1 VLKRLKLPE
10 SSSRTSIAPN
20 TGSIEVSDEALLRVN
35 GALLCYDW
43 HRARAPTYHPK
54 GRTLVKDFLVYAF
67 ASIGFIFAVLMLFIL
82 VGETAYEALNN
93 YMSMAKIGRYLLQY
107 VRDKRNREIAI
118 KKVQSQERDDKEYG
132 NIEHVPWVNPE

>member
-1 VLKRLKLPE
+1 M
-10 SSSRTSIAPN
+10 
-20 TGSIEVSDEALLRVN
+20 
-35 GALLCYDW
+35 
-43 HRARAPTYHPK
+43 
-54 GRTLVKDFLVYAF
+54 KDFLVYAF